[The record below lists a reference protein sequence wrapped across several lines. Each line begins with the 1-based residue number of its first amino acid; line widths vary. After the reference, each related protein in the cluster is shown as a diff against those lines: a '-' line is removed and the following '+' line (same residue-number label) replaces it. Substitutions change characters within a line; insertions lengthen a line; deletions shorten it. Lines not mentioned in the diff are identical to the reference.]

1 MFYRLFTLII
11 KELQSLLRERQTRN
25 ILILPVV
32 LQVLVFPFAATLD
45 VTHINIAI
53 FNQDNGH
60 DATQLIQRIRHSSTF
75 SQIEMVHS
83 QSQLRQLIDNQKVL
97 LAVRIPNNFSSKI
110 AARQHAKVQVLLDG
124 RNSNSAQIAGSYV
137 QQIVARFNYEQTG
150 QDELSSLV
158 YRNWYNPNLYY
169 KWFIVPSL
177 IALITTIGVMIV
189 TSLSVAREREQ
200 GTLEQLLVSPLSTAE
215 IFLGK
220 AIPAIIVAILQ
231 ATIVFLSSVFGYQIP
246 FHGSLLLFYGAMIL
260 YGLSLIGVG
269 LFISAFCRT
278 QQQAFIGV
286 FVFLM
291 PSILLSGYVAPVENM
306 PQWLQTIVWI
316 NPVLHFTDVTKM
328 VYLKG
333 ASLSVIAPHLWAM
346 VVICLVTTSIAYFIF
361 KRKVS

>member
-1 MFYRLFTLII
+1 MFYRLLTLII

-45 VTHINIAI
+45 VTHVNMAV
-53 FNQDNGH
+53 FNQDSGH
-60 DATQLIQRIRHSSTF
+60 SSTQLIERLRHASSF
-75 SQIEMVHS
+75 AQVKMVHS
-83 QSQLRQLIDNQKVL
+83 QTQLRQLLDNQKVL
-97 LAVRIPNNFSSKI
+97 LAVRIPDDFSHKV
-110 AARQHAKVQVLLDG
+110 AAGQSVDVQILLDG

-137 QQIVARFNYEQTG
+137 EQVVARFNQEKTG

-246 FHGSLLLFYGAMIL
+246 FHGSLVLFYGAMIL

-291 PSILLSGYVAPVENM
+291 PAILLSGYVAPVENM
-306 PQWLQTIVWI
+306 PQWLQTIVWV
-316 NPVLHFTDVTKM
+316 NPVLHFTDITKM

-346 VVICLVTTSIAYFIF
+346 LIICLVTTSIAYIIF